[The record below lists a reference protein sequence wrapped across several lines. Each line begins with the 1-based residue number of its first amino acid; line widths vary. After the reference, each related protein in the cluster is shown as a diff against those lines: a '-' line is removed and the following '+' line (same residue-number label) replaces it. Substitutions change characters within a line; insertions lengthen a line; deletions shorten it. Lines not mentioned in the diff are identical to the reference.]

1 MDAAYLDA
9 VAKAQKHE
17 GGGDGTK
24 PQMTTATF
32 DAMFA

>member
-9 VAKAQKHE
+9 VSKAQKRE
-17 GGGDGTK
+17 DGGDGTK
-24 PQMTTATF
+24 PQMTAATF